1 MGAMAKRG
9 RTSEESSRK
18 SVPECPPVIGS
29 FPPVATS
36 DAAVLILGS
45 MPGAASLAARQYYAH
60 PRNAFWPIMEA
71 LFAISPALPYQD
83 RLSALA
89 GRRVALWDVMASCV
103 RPGSL
108 DSSIVKTSVTPND
121 FTAFFRTHQKIHT
134 VFFNG
139 AKAEETW
146 RRFVAPNGELPSLRR
161 VRLPSTSPAHAGKT
175 LEEKIEE
182 WQVVRERALSSFF

>member
-146 RRFVAPNGELPSLRR
+146 RRFVAPNGELPPFAGSASPPPAPPTPEKPWRR
-161 VRLPSTSPAHAGKT
+161 KLKSGRL
-175 LEEKIEE
+175 
-182 WQVVRERALSSFF
+182 